1 MRDKYDW
8 AGKPST
14 DSAAVMQQ
22 YDEMA
27 PTYDATLLTDWG
39 YQAPAIAA
47 GLLARY
53 ADLQSTILDV
63 GCGTGL
69 TGRELGRAGFAHLRG
84 VDISAP
90 SLQAAAQKGVYESLV
105 RADLM
110 EPLPFAADTF
120 GGAVCVGV
128 LSYICG
134 DGLFREMCRVVRA
147 NGTLVLSHRTD
158 LVVQREFGK
167 LIEGLEAEGLWLA
180 VETSASLPYLP
191 GHPDFGTG
199 IEVRFFTLKVL

>member
-1 MRDKYDW
+1 MRDRYDW

-14 DSAAVMQQ
+14 DSAEVMQQ

-27 PTYDATLLTDWG
+27 PTYDATLLNDWG
-39 YQAPAIAA
+39 YQAPAAA
-47 GLLARY
+47 ADRLARCV
-53 ADLQSTILDV
+53 DLQSTILDV

-69 TGRELGRAGFAHLRG
+69 TGRELKRVGFHRLRG

-90 SLQAAAQKGVYESLV
+90 SLHSAAQKRVYDSLI

-110 EPLPFAADTF
+110 QPLPFSDNSF
-120 GGAVCVGV
+120 DGAICVGV
-128 LSYICG
+128 LSYISG

-147 NGTLVLSHRTD
+147 SGTLVLSHRTD
-158 LVVQREFGK
+158 LVIQREFGK
-167 LIEGLEAEGLWLA
+167 LLARLETQGLWSV
-180 VETSASLPYLP
+180 VEISANLPYLP

-199 IEVRFFTLKVL
+199 IEVQFFTLKVL